1 MLYFH
6 KELKEKLNSNYQIQK
21 AVDENRYFKVDDGLY
36 SDKPDVNH
44 IEIIA
49 KKFPNFVIY
58 GDSAYYYHNLTDFIP
73 NKIVLAT
80 TKNNKIRSKYV
91 KQVRLTD
98 ELFNIGITKIEINGI
113 LINIYDKERMLIELA
128 RSKNQMGYDMYK
140 EIITNYR
147 KIVDDL
153 DMEKIENYLTHFSYE
168 DKLFEIIQ
176 DEVF

>member
-6 KELKEKLNSNYQIQK
+6 KELKEILKSDYQIQK
-21 AVDENRYFKVDDGLY
+21 AVEEKKYFKVDDGLY
-36 SDKPDVNH
+36 SDKPNADY

-73 NKIVLAT
+73 SKVVLAT
-80 TKNNKIRSKYV
+80 TKNNKIRSKFV

-98 ELFNIGITKIEINGI
+98 ELFNVGITKTQINGI
-113 LINIYDKERMLIELA
+113 TINIYDKERMLIELA
-128 RSKNQMGYDMYK
+128 RGKNQMGYDMYK
-140 EIITNYR
+140 EIIANYR
-147 KIVDDL
+147 KITDNL
-153 DMEKIENYLTHFSYE
+153 DMEKIEKYLSYFPYE

>member
-6 KELKEKLNSNYQIQK
+6 KELKKELKSDYQIQK
-21 AVDENRYFKVDDGLY
+21 AVDEKKYFKIEDGLY
-36 SDKPDVNH
+36 SDKQNANY

-73 NKIVLAT
+73 SKVVLAT

-91 KQVRLTD
+91 KQVRLTN
-98 ELFNIGITKIEINGI
+98 ELFNVGITKIEINGI
-113 LINIYDKERMLIELA
+113 PINIYDKERMLIELA

-147 KIVDDL
+147 KIADDL
-153 DMEKIENYLTHFSYE
+153 DMEKIENYLSYFSHS

>member
-6 KELKEKLNSNYQIQK
+6 KELKEKLKSDYQIQK
-21 AVDENRYFKVDDGLY
+21 AVEEKRYFKVDDGLY
-36 SDKPDVNH
+36 SDKPNADY

-73 NKIVLAT
+73 RKVVLAT
-80 TKNNKIRSKYV
+80 TKNNKIRSKFV

-98 ELFNIGITKIEINGI
+98 ELFNIGITKTQINGI
-113 LINIYDKERMLIELA
+113 TINIYDKERMLIELA
-128 RSKNQMGYDMYK
+128 RGKNGMGYDMYK
-140 EIITNYR
+140 EIIANYR
-147 KIVDDL
+147 KIADDL
-153 DMEKIENYLTHFSYE
+153 DMEKIEKYLSYFPYE
-168 DKLFEIIQ
+168 DKLFKIIQ

>member
-6 KELKEKLNSNYQIQK
+6 KELKEKLKSDYQIQK
-21 AVDENRYFKVDDGLY
+21 AVDEKKFFKVDEGLY
-36 SDKPDVNH
+36 SDKVYANY

-49 KKFPNFVIY
+49 KKYPDFVVY

-73 NKIVLAT
+73 SKIVLAT
-80 TKNNKIRSKYV
+80 KKNNKIRSKHV

-98 ELFNIGITKIEINGI
+98 ELFGIGITKIEINGI
-113 LINIYDKERMLIELA
+113 SINIYDKERMLIELA
-128 RSKNQMGYDMYK
+128 RSKNQIGYDMYK

-153 DMEKIENYLTHFSYE
+153 NMGKIEEYLSYFSYG

>member
-6 KELKEKLNSNYQIQK
+6 KELKEKLKSDYQIQK
-21 AVDENRYFKVDDGLY
+21 AVNEKKYFKVEGSLY
-36 SDKPDVNH
+36 SDKPDANY

-73 NKIVLAT
+73 NKVVLAT

-113 LINIYDKERMLIELA
+113 SINIYDQERMLIELA

-147 KIVDDL
+147 KIADDL
-153 DMEKIENYLTHFSYE
+153 DMEKIENYLTYFQYG

>member
-6 KELKEKLNSNYQIQK
+6 KELKEKLNSDYQIQK

-98 ELFNIGITKIEINGI
+98 DLFNIGITKIEINGI

>member
-6 KELKEKLNSNYQIQK
+6 KELKEKLKSDYQIQK
-21 AVDENRYFKVDDGLY
+21 AVNEKKYFKVDDRLY
-36 SDKPDVNH
+36 SDKPNANY
-44 IEIIA
+44 IEIIT
-49 KKFPNFVIY
+49 KKYPNYVIY

-80 TKNNKIRSKYV
+80 TKNNTIRSKFI

-98 ELFNIGITKIEINGI
+98 ELFNLGITKTQVNGI
-113 LINIYDKERMLIELA
+113 TINIYDKERMLIELA
-128 RSKNQMGYDMYK
+128 RRKNQMGYDMYK

-147 KIVDDL
+147 KIADSL
-153 DMEKIENYLTHFSYE
+153 DMEKIEKYLLYFSNE
-168 DKLFEIIQ
+168 DKLFDIIQ

>member
-6 KELKEKLNSNYQIQK
+6 KELKEKMKSDYQIQK
-21 AVDENRYFKVDDGLY
+21 AVEEGRIFKIDGGLY
-36 SDKPDVNH
+36 SDKSNTNY

-73 NKIVLAT
+73 NKVVLAT

-91 KQVRLTD
+91 KQVRLTND
-98 ELFNIGITKIEINGI
+98 LFNLGIIKIKINGI
-113 LINIYDKERMLIELA
+113 TINIYNKERMLIELA

-147 KIVDDL
+147 KISDDL
-153 DMEKIENYLTHFSYE
+153 DIEKIEKYLTHFPYA

>member
-6 KELKEKLNSNYQIQK
+6 KELKEKLKSDYQIQK
-21 AVDENRYFKVDDGLY
+21 AVNEKKYFKVDDGLY
-36 SDKPDVNH
+36 SDKPDANY

-73 NKIVLAT
+73 NKVVLAT

-98 ELFNIGITKIEINGI
+98 ELFNIGITKSEINGI
-113 LINIYDKERMLIELA
+113 SINIYDKERMLIELA

-147 KIVDDL
+147 KIADDL
-153 DMEKIENYLTHFSYE
+153 NMEKIENYLTYFPYG

>member
-6 KELKEKLNSNYQIQK
+6 KELKEKLKSDYQIQK
-21 AVDENRYFKVDDGLY
+21 AVAEKKYFKVDDGLY
-36 SDKPDVNH
+36 SDKPNVNY

-58 GDSAYYYHNLTDFIP
+58 GDSAYYYLNLTDFIP
-73 NKIVLAT
+73 TKVVLAT

-128 RSKNQMGYDMYK
+128 RSKNQIGYDMYK

-147 KIVDDL
+147 KISDSL
-153 DMEKIENYLTHFSYE
+153 NMEKIENYLTNFPYS

>member
-6 KELKEKLNSNYQIQK
+6 KELKEKLKSDYQIQK
-21 AVDENRYFKVDDGLY
+21 AVEEKQYFKVDDGLY
-36 SDKPDVNH
+36 SDKPNINY

-49 KKFPNFVIY
+49 KKFPKYVIY
-58 GDSAYYYHNLTDFIP
+58 GDSAYYYHSLTDFIP
-73 NKIVLAT
+73 SKVVLAT
-80 TKNNKIRSKYV
+80 TKNNKIRSKFV

-98 ELFNIGITKIEINGI
+98 ELFNIGITETKINGI
-113 LINIYDKERMLIELA
+113 TINIYDKERMLIELA

-147 KIVDDL
+147 KIADNL
-153 DMEKIENYLTHFSYE
+153 NMEKIEKYLSYFPYE
-168 DKLFEIIQ
+168 EKLFEIIQ

>member
-6 KELKEKLNSNYQIQK
+6 KELKEKLKSDYQIQK
-21 AVDENRYFKVDDGLY
+21 AVDEKKYFKVDDGLY
-36 SDKPDVNH
+36 SDKQNADY

-58 GDSAYYYHNLTDFIP
+58 GDSAYYYYNLTDFIP
-73 NKIVLAT
+73 SKVVLAT
-80 TKNNKIRSKYV
+80 TKNNKIRSKFV

-98 ELFNIGITKIEINGI
+98 ELFNIGITKTQINGI
-113 LINIYDKERMLIELA
+113 TVNIYDKERMLIELA
-128 RSKNQMGYDMYK
+128 RCKNQMGYDMYK
-140 EIITNYR
+140 EIISNYR
-147 KIVDDL
+147 KIADNL
-153 DMEKIENYLTHFSYE
+153 DMEKIEKYLSYFPYE

>member
-6 KELKEKLNSNYQIQK
+6 KELKEKLKSDYQIQK
-21 AVDENRYFKVDDGLY
+21 AVKEKKYFKVDDGLY
-36 SDKPDVNH
+36 SDKPDANY
-44 IEIIA
+44 IEIIV

-73 NKIVLAT
+73 NKVVLAT
-80 TKNNKIRSKYV
+80 TKNNTIRSKYV

-98 ELFNIGITKIEINGI
+98 ELFNIGITKIEINGTVI
-113 LINIYDKERMLIELA
+113 SIYDKERMLIELA
-128 RSKNQMGYDMYK
+128 RCKNQMGYDMYK

-147 KIVDDL
+147 KISDDL
-153 DMEKIENYLTHFSYE
+153 DIEKIENYLTYFTYG

>member
-6 KELKEKLNSNYQIQK
+6 KELKEKLKSNYQIQK
-21 AVDENRYFKVDDGLY
+21 AVEEKKYFKVDEGLY
-36 SDKPDVNH
+36 SDKPNADY

-49 KKFPNFVIY
+49 KKYPNFVIY

-73 NKIVLAT
+73 GKIVLAT
-80 TKNNKIRSKYV
+80 TKNNKIRSKLV

-98 ELFNIGITKIEINGI
+98 ELFNIGITKTQINGI
-113 LINIYDKERMLIELA
+113 VINIYDKERMLIELA

-140 EIITNYR
+140 EIIATYR
-147 KIVDDL
+147 KIADDL
-153 DMEKIENYLTHFSYE
+153 DMEKIEKYLSYFPYE

>member
-6 KELKEKLNSNYQIQK
+6 KELKEKLKSDYQIQK
-21 AVDENRYFKVDDGLY
+21 AVKEKKYFKVEDGLY
-36 SDKPDVNH
+36 SEKANINY
-44 IEIIA
+44 IEIIT
-49 KKFPNFVIY
+49 KKFPNSVIF

-80 TKNNKIRSKYV
+80 TKNSKIRSKYI

-98 ELFNIGITKIEINGI
+98 ELFNIGITKIKINGI
-113 LINIYDKERMLIELA
+113 QIKIYDKERMLIELA
-128 RSKNQMGYDMYK
+128 RRKKQMGYDMYK

-147 KIVDDL
+147 KISNNL
-153 DMEKIENYLTHFSYE
+153 DIEKIEKYLSYYIYG

>member
-6 KELKEKLNSNYQIQK
+6 KELKEILKSDYQIQK
-21 AVDENRYFKVDDGLY
+21 AIKEKSYYKVDDGLY
-36 SDKPDVNH
+36 SDKPNVNY

-80 TKNNKIRSKYV
+80 TKNDRIRSKFV

-98 ELFNIGITKIEINGI
+98 ELFNRVVRKLKLG
-113 LINIYDKERMLIELA
+113 NI
-128 RSKNQMGYDMYK
+128 
-140 EIITNYR
+140 
-147 KIVDDL
+147 
-153 DMEKIENYLTHFSYE
+153 
-168 DKLFEIIQ
+168 
-176 DEVF
+176 

>member
-6 KELKEKLNSNYQIQK
+6 KELKEKLKSDYQIQK
-21 AVDENRYFKVDDGLY
+21 AVEEKKYFKVDDGLY
-36 SDKPDVNH
+36 SDKSSANY

-49 KKFPNFVIY
+49 KKYPNFVIY

-73 NKIVLAT
+73 SKVILAT
-80 TKNNKIRSKYV
+80 TKNNTIRSKFI

-98 ELFNIGITKIEINGI
+98 ELFNLGISQIEVNGI
-113 LINIYDKERMLIELA
+113 EINIYDKERMLIELA
-128 RSKNQMGYDMYK
+128 RGKNQMGYDMYK
-140 EIITNYR
+140 EIISNYR
-147 KIVDDL
+147 KIADNL
-153 DMEKIENYLTHFSYE
+153 DMEKIEKYLLYFPYG

>member
-6 KELKEKLNSNYQIQK
+6 KELKEILKSDYQIQK
-21 AVDENRYFKVDDGLY
+21 AVKEKSYYKVDDGLY
-36 SDKPDVNH
+36 SDKSNVNY

-80 TKNNKIRSKYV
+80 TKNDRIRSKFV

-113 LINIYDKERMLIELA
+113 YMKIYDKERMLIELA
-128 RSKNQMGYDMYK
+128 RGKNTMGYDMYK

-147 KIVDDL
+147 KISDSL
-153 DMEKIENYLTHFSYE
+153 DIEKIEKYLIYFPYK
-168 DKLFEIIQ
+168 DRLFEIIQ

>member
-6 KELKEKLNSNYQIQK
+6 KELKEILKSDYQIQK
-21 AVDENRYFKVDDGLY
+21 AVKEKSYYKVDDGLY
-36 SDKPDVNH
+36 SDKPNVNY

-80 TKNNKIRSKYV
+80 TKNDRIRSKFV

-113 LINIYDKERMLIELA
+113 YMKIYDKERMLIELA
-128 RSKNQMGYDMYK
+128 RGKNTMGYDMYK

-147 KIVDDL
+147 KISDSL
-153 DMEKIENYLTHFSYE
+153 DIEKIEKYLIYFPYK
-168 DKLFEIIQ
+168 DRLFEIIQ

>member
-6 KELKEKLNSNYQIQK
+6 KELKAKLKSDYQIQK
-21 AVDENRYFKVDDGLY
+21 AVEEKKYYKIDEGLY
-36 SDKPDVNH
+36 SDNSNINY

-49 KKFPNFVIY
+49 KKYPSFVIY

-73 NKIVLAT
+73 QKIVLAT
-80 TKNNKIRSKYV
+80 TKNNTIRSNFV

-98 ELFNIGITKIEINGI
+98 ELFNLGITKLKINGI
-113 LINIYDKERMLIELA
+113 EFNIYDKERMLIELV
-128 RSKNQMGYDMYK
+128 RGKNTMGYDMYK

-147 KIVDDL
+147 KIVDEL
-153 DMEKIENYLTHFSYE
+153 DMEKIEKYLSYFPYE
-168 DKLFEIIQ
+168 DRLFEMIQ

>member
-6 KELKEKLNSNYQIQK
+6 KELKEKLKSDYQIQK
-21 AVDENRYFKVDDGLY
+21 AVEEKRYFKVDDGLY
-36 SDKPDVNH
+36 RLRY

-73 NKIVLAT
+73 SKVVLAT
-80 TKNNKIRSKYV
+80 TKNNKIRSKFV

-98 ELFNIGITKIEINGI
+98 ELFNIGITKTQINGI
-113 LINIYDKERMLIELA
+113 TINIYDKERMLIELA
-128 RSKNQMGYDMYK
+128 RGKNQMGYDMYK
-140 EIITNYR
+140 EIIANYR
-147 KIVDDL
+147 KIADDL
-153 DMEKIENYLTHFSYE
+153 DMEKIEKYLSYFPYE